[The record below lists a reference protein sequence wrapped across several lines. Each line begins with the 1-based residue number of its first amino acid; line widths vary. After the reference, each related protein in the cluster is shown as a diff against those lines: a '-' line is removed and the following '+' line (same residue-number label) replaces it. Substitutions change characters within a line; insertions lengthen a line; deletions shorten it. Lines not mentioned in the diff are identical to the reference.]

1 MAIQNI
7 VPINRL
13 LGGEA
18 GKLIIP
24 VGSGTDYGRSVIQ
37 QADGKLVVAGSS
49 ENGSG
54 STMDSDFSL
63 IRLNRDGS
71 LDSSFGSGGK
81 LIMPVGQSFDYGQ
94 SVIQQA
100 DGKLV
105 VAGHSSVSL
114 QDTEF
119 SLIRLNSNGSLDS
132 SFASGGKLLMS
143 VGTNRSNSIGS
154 VIQQSDGKLVVAGS
168 SYNNSNADYDFSLI
182 RLNRDGSLDSN
193 FGSGGNIL
201 IDVGGIDIGKSVIQ
215 QSDGKL
221 LVAGYSVTGP
231 FMETDISLIRLNRD
245 GSLDTSFGSGGK
257 LIVDAGSGSDLGSS
271 VIQQSDGKLVV
282 AGPSGG
288 AFSLIRLNTDG
299 SLDSSFGA
307 AGKLIVPFGPNSDS
321 AYSVIQQS
329 DGKLMV
335 AGIRSNSVE
344 KDFRLIR
351 LNTDGSVDSSF
362 GSGGKLVVPVGSSY
376 DDARSVIR
384 QSDGKLVVA
393 GSSYNN
399 SNADYDFSLIRLNPD
414 GSLDTT
420 FGQSNGNNPSD
431 QWYGDAGGLV
441 TDDYHRGG
449 DGDSSLYG
457 LGGRDEL
464 LGGKGN
470 DSLYGGD
477 GDDVLH
483 GQADNDLLDGG
494 AGRDSAIFSGARSNY
509 NVARM
514 ADGFT
519 VSDFT
524 GLDGTDTLTGI
535 ERLKFSNLSVALD
548 TDGAAGQAYR
558 LYKAAFDRIPDLGG
572 LGYWI
577 HARDNGTSL
586 QKVALGFIGSQEFQQ
601 LYGVN
606 ASNQTF
612 ITKLYNN
619 VLDRNPDQGGYD
631 FWLGQMSRGMSRE
644 DVLVNFSE
652 SAENIANV
660 ATLIGT
666 GIPFQEW
673 TA

>member
-13 LGGEA
+13 LEGVG

-24 VGSGTDYGRSVIQ
+24 VGSHSDYGKSVIQ

-49 ENGSG
+49 QSG
-54 STMDSDFSL
+54 SDINSDHDFSL

-71 LDSSFGSGGK
+71 LDSSFGSGGR
-81 LIMPVGQSFDYGQ
+81 LIMPVGQSFDFGK

-105 VAGHSSVSL
+105 VAGSSQSGSGINSDSDSDFSLVRLNRDGSLDSSFGSGGTLIIPVGSKNDDGNSVIQQADGKLVVAGTSSNAFSLIRLNPNGSLDSSFGSGGKLIMPVSSSPERGESVIQQADGKLVVAGYSHIGAFMEPAFSLIRLNTDGSLDKSFGSGGKLIEYVGSRGGTVSSVIQQSDGKL
-114 QDTEF
+114 VVAGTSSREF
-119 SLIRLNSNGSLDS
+119 SLIRLNTDGSLDT
-132 SFASGGKLLMS
+132 SFAAAGKLIVPS
-143 VGTNRSNSIGS
+143 GANSDAAYS

-168 SYNNSNADYDFSLI
+168 RFNGVENDFMLI
-182 RLNRDGSLDSN
+182 RLKTDGSLDS
-193 FGSGGNIL
+193 
-201 IDVGGIDIGKSVIQ
+201 
-215 QSDGKL
+215 
-221 LVAGYSVTGP
+221 
-231 FMETDISLIRLNRD
+231 
-245 GSLDTSFGSGGK
+245 SFGAGGK
-257 LIVDAGSGSDLGSS
+257 LVIPVGSSYDEALS

-282 AGPSGG
+282 AG
-288 AFSLIRLNTDG
+288 R
-299 SLDSSFGA
+299 
-307 AGKLIVPFGPNSDS
+307 
-321 AYSVIQQS
+321 
-329 DGKLMV
+329 
-335 AGIRSNSVE
+335 
-344 KDFRLIR
+344 
-351 LNTDGSVDSSF
+351 
-362 GSGGKLVVPVGSSY
+362 
-376 DDARSVIR
+376 
-384 QSDGKLVVA
+384 
-393 GSSYNN
+393 SYN
-399 SNADYDFSLIRLNPD
+399 SNDDYDFSLIRLNTD

-420 FGQSNGNNPSD
+420 FGQSNGNEFSD

-483 GQADNDLLDGG
+483 GQADNDFLDGG
-494 AGRDSAIFSGARSNY
+494 AGRDTAVFSGARSNY
-509 NVARM
+509 DVARI
-514 ADGFT
+514 ANGFT

-524 GLDGTDTLTGI
+524 GLDGNDTLIDI
-535 ERLKFSNLSVALD
+535 ERLKFSDVSVALD
-548 TDGAAGQAYR
+548 TNGSAGQTYR
-558 LYKAAFDRIPDLGG
+558 LYKAAFDRTPDLGG

-586 QKVALGFIGSQEFQQ
+586 QEVSLGFIGSQEFQQ

-612 ITKLYNN
+612 IAKLYNN

-631 FWLGQMSRGMSRE
+631 FWLGQMSRGMSKG

-666 GIPFQEW
+666 GIIFQEW
-673 TA
+673 MA